1 MYYGFDYTYIIF
13 VLPAIALSIIA
24 QILVKS
30 SFSHYNQ
37 ILSQRNITGAQAAQ
51 FLLQKNGIN
60 DVVVTHIRGNL
71 SDNYNPSTKV
81 LCLSDSTYNSSS
93 IAAIGVAAHET
104 GHAIQHA
111 IGYKALSLRSTLVP
125 AANIGSRFGP
135 TLAILGI
142 ILGNT
147 AKASEMF
154 SIWQLVTNLG
164 LILFAIAVLF
174 YLITLPVEFD
184 ASRRALK
191 ILRDTNTLEK
201 EELNGVRKVLSAA
214 ALTYV
219 ASALTAI
226 GSLLRLLVLS
236 NSRNSRR

>member
-1 MYYGFDYTYIIF
+1 MYYGFDYTYVVF
-13 VLPAIALSIIA
+13 VLPAIILSIIA
-24 QILVKS
+24 QVLVKS
-30 SFSHYNQ
+30 RFSHYDK
-37 ILSQRNITGAQAAQ
+37 ILSHHNITVAQSAQ
-51 FLLQKNGIN
+51 FLLKKNGIY
-60 DVVVTHIRGNL
+60 DVVVTHISGKL

-81 LCLSDSTYNSSS
+81 LCLSDSTYNSTS

-142 ILGNT
+142 IFGNT
-147 AKASEMF
+147 AKAAEMF
-154 SIWQLVTNLG
+154 SIWQLLTNIG
-164 LILFAIAVLF
+164 LVLFAIAVLF

-191 ILRDTNTLEK
+191 ILKATNTLEN
-201 EELNGVRKVLSAA
+201 EELKGVRKVLSAA

-219 ASALTAI
+219 ASALTAL
-226 GSLLRLLVLS
+226 GSLLRLLILS